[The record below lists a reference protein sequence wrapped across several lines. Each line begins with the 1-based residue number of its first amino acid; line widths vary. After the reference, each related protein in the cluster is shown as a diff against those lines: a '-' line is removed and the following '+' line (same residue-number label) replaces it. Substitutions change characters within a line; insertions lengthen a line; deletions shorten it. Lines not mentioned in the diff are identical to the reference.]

1 MLDIIEP
8 SIFLPYATFIFVK
21 GRVDKRWKQRKEQLL
36 VLPVVFGYANKTLK
50 NKSVHQS
57 LH

>member
-8 SIFLPYATFIFVK
+8 SIFLPYTTFIFVK
-21 GRVDKRWKQRKEQLL
+21 GRVDKRWKQRKQLL
-36 VLPVVFGYANKTLK
+36 VFPVIFGYANKTQK

-57 LH
+57 LR

>member
-21 GRVDKRWKQRKEQLL
+21 GRVDKRWKQRKEQL
-36 VLPVVFGYANKTLK
+36 VFPVIFGYAKKTLK

-57 LH
+57 LR